1 MLNYLDVA
9 NWGGYT
15 QQISSSQLTRMWV
28 TTHRDNTGAE
38 NMVQAKL
45 FTYISL

>member
-9 NWGGYT
+9 NGGGGYT
-15 QQISSSQLTRMWV
+15 QQISSSQLITADEGV
-28 TTHRDNTGAE
+28 GNNTGAE